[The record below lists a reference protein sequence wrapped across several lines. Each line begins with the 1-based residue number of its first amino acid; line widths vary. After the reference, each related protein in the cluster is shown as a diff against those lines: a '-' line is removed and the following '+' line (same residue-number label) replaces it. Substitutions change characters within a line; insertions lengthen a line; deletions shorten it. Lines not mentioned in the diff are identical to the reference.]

1 MLQVPRWAG
10 VPGLV
15 HGFFGRD
22 GGVSRGPRASLNLS
36 FSVGDDAA
44 DVTQNWSRVRAGLPG
59 VDVVTMRQVHGAS
72 VVRVEEPGERIDSVD
87 GLFTERA
94 GIALGVMT
102 ADCVPILLVA
112 PEARVAMAVH
122 AGWRGTLAGI
132 AAVAVATVQ
141 RELSVSPRSLLVALG
156 PSIGQCC
163 YEVDTAIG
171 TQLENQW
178 GSLGSAWHRRGD
190 KGQLDLR
197 ETNRR
202 ILIESGVPAAA
213 IDVIGPCTAC
223 QMTRYF
229 SHRASD
235 GLAGRQLSVV
245 GWRRGEDSEASER
258 KAGERKA

>member
-1 MLQVPRWAG
+1 VLRVPRWAG

-22 GGVSRGPRASLNLS
+22 GGVSRGPCASLNLS

-44 DVTQNWSRVRAGLPG
+44 DVTQNWARVRAGLPG

-72 VVRVEEPGERIDSVD
+72 VVRVEEPVHRIDSVD

-132 AAVAVATVQ
+132 AAVAVETVR
-141 RELSVSPRSLLVALG
+141 RELDVSPRSLLVALG

-163 YEVDTAIG
+163 YEVDAPIG
-171 TQLENQW
+171 TQ
-178 GSLGSAWHRRGD
+178 STVRSC
-190 KGQLDLR
+190 
-197 ETNRR
+197 
-202 ILIESGVPAAA
+202 SGLP
-213 IDVIGPCTAC
+213 GPCSSPC
-223 QMTRYF
+223 
-229 SHRASD
+229 
-235 GLAGRQLSVV
+235 
-245 GWRRGEDSEASER
+245 
-258 KAGERKA
+258 